1 MSRRTA
7 RAARIVAAFA
17 VVVGAPRA
25 ALACPVCF
33 GANDSAMAMGMNNG
47 ILALLLV
54 TGAVLASFGAFF
66 ICLMRR
72 AKAARQAPALAQPI
86 EQGGNG

>member
-1 MSRRTA
+1 VTAGRRLTI
-7 RAARIVAAFA
+7 RLLTGLVAILG
-17 VVVGAPRA
+17 VPRL

-33 GANDSAMAMGMNNG
+33 GVSDSLMATGMNNG
-47 ILALLLV
+47 VLVLLAV
-54 TGAVLASFGAFF
+54 TLGVLASFGAFF

-72 AKAARQAPALAQPI
+72 AKAAQDSPRLSRPV